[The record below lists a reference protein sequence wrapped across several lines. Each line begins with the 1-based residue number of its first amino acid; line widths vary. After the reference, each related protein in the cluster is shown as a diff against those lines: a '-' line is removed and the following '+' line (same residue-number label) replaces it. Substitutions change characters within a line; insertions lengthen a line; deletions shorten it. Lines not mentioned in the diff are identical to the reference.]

1 MDVDTPIISR
11 SAGNITNILLDDD
24 VYIYI
29 YMENALVINAIC
41 SSIMRGMFTDTL
53 GIITGWAKG

>member
-24 VYIYI
+24 VCVYIYSI
-29 YMENALVINAIC
+29 YMENALIC

>member
-24 VYIYI
+24 IYIYI
-29 YMENALVINAIC
+29 RILDLC

-53 GIITGWAKG
+53 AIITGWAKVKI

>member
-29 YMENALVINAIC
+29 YMENALIC

>member
-24 VYIYI
+24 VYIYTYI
-29 YMENALVINAIC
+29 YMENALIC

>member
-24 VYIYI
+24 VCIYI
-29 YMENALVINAIC
+29 YMENALIC